1 MLSDVMKNF
10 QLVKEFRNVGYF
22 ETDHHKQIFQELR
35 MAIRQG
41 KLIAVSGIVGSGK
54 TTTLRKIRDTLSE
67 ENEIIVAKSLSVEKA
82 RVTLSTLIIALF
94 YDLSTEKELT
104 IPTQAEKKERKLQEL
119 IKKRKKP
126 VALFI
131 DEAHDLHGNTLIGLK
146 RLVEMVQDCGGTLSV
161 VLAGHPKLKN
171 DLRRSSLEEIG
182 SRTTVFDLDGIAA
195 SKREFIEWLLRK
207 CSKSGTDIHSIITEE
222 AVDLLAEHLLTPLQI
237 EHHLT
242 LAFEAAYI
250 VGESP
255 VTATVV
261 ESILAKD
268 INGLE
273 QKLTRHG
280 YNVKTLAT
288 TVNVQPKVIRFFL
301 RGKLSPGQT
310 QELQVEM
317 LAAGIPL

>member
-1 MLSDVMKNF
+1 M
-10 QLVKEFRNVGYF
+10 
-22 ETDHHKQIFQELR
+22 
-35 MAIRQG
+35 
-41 KLIAVSGIVGSGK
+41 
-54 TTTLRKIRDTLSE
+54 
-67 ENEIIVAKSLSVEKA
+67 
-82 RVTLSTLIIALF
+82 
-94 YDLSTEKELT
+94 
-104 IPTQAEKKERKLQEL
+104 
-119 IKKRKKP
+119 
-126 VALFI
+126 
-131 DEAHDLHGNTLIGLK
+131 IGLK

-171 DLRRSSLEEIG
+171 DLRQSSLEEIG

-301 RGKLSPGQT
+301 RGKLSPSQT